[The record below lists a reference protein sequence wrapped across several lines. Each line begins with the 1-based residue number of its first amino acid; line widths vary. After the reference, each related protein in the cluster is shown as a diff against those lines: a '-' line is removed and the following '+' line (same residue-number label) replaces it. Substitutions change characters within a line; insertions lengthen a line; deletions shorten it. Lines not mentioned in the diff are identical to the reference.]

1 MVVDE
6 LLTSLIYLLASF
18 LVFVLGHWT
27 FRLFR
32 MGYRIKHELVERDN
46 AALAL
51 VISGY
56 YIGLICCIGGVV
68 SGPSAGLEEDLTDIL
83 VYGVLSVIL
92 LNVSAFL
99 NDSLILSRFRIRKE
113 ILIDK
118 NCGTGVVEFAVFVAS
133 GLNIF
138 GAVYGQGGNI
148 YTVIAFWFL
157 GQLLLITIGRYYN
170 LITHYDIHD
179 HIENDNVAVGVGFAG
194 ALVATGILL
203 RAASAEDFVSWFDNL
218 FFFGIYIAIA
228 LALLPIARV
237 FTDRILL
244 PGRNLADELVKQE
257 HPNLGAAFLEAASY
271 IGSAFLIVWCL

>member
-51 VISGY
+51 VICGY
-56 YIGLICCIGGVV
+56 YIGLIFCIGGVV

-92 LNVSAFL
+92 LNVSALL
-99 NDSLILSRFRIRKE
+99 NDALILSRFRIRKE

-148 YTVIAFWFL
+148 YTVIAFWAL
-157 GQLLLITIGRYYN
+157 GQLVLITIGRYYN

-203 RAASAEDFVSWFDNL
+203 RAASTEDFVSWFDNL
-218 FFFGIYIAIA
+218 FFFGIYIVIA
-228 LALLPIARV
+228 LALLPMARV
-237 FTDRILL
+237 FTDRVLL
-244 PGRNLADELVKQE
+244 PGRSLADEMVKQE
-257 HPNLGAAFLEAASY
+257 HPNLGAGFLEAASY

>member
-6 LLTSLIYLLASF
+6 LLTSIINLAASL

-32 MGYRIKHELVERDN
+32 YGYRINYELVERDN

-56 YIGLICCIGGVV
+56 YIGLICCLGGVV
-68 SGPSAGLEEDLTDIL
+68 SGPSAGIEEDLIDIL

-92 LNVSAFL
+92 LNVSALL
-99 NDSLILSRFRIRKE
+99 NDALILSRFRIRKE
-113 ILIDK
+113 ILVDK

-138 GAVYGQGGNI
+138 GAVYGLGGNI
-148 YTVIAFWFL
+148 FTVIAFWAL
-157 GQLLLITIGRYYN
+157 GQLVLIIIGRYYN
-170 LITHYDIHD
+170 LITHYDVHD

-203 RAASAEDFVSWFDNL
+203 RAASGEDFVSWADNL
-218 FFFGIYIAIA
+218 SFFGIYILIA
-228 LALLPIARV
+228 LPLLPIARV

-244 PGRNLADELVKQE
+244 PGKSLADELVKQE
-257 HPNLGAAFLEAASY
+257 NPNLGAAFLEASSY
-271 IGSAFLIVWCL
+271 VGSALLIVWCL

>member
-32 MGYRIKHELVERDN
+32 IGYRIKHELVERDN

-51 VISGY
+51 VICGY
-56 YIGLICCIGGVV
+56 YIGLICCLGGVV
-68 SGPSAGLEEDLTDIL
+68 SGPSAGLQEDLTDIL

-92 LNVSAFL
+92 LNVSALL

-113 ILIDK
+113 ILVDK

-148 YTVIAFWFL
+148 YTVLAFWSL
-157 GQLLLITIGRYYN
+157 GQLVLITIGRYYN

-203 RAASAEDFVSWFDNL
+203 RAASAEDFISWFDNL
-218 FFFGIYIAIA
+218 FFFGVYILIA
-228 LALLPIARV
+228 LVLLPIARV
-237 FTDRILL
+237 FTDRVLL
-244 PGRNLADELVKQE
+244 PGRSLADELVKQE
-257 HPNLGAAFLEAASY
+257 NPNLGAAFLEAASY
-271 IGSAFLIVWCL
+271 VGSAFLIVWCL